1 MLTVY
6 AEGVIPALVIKFE
19 RQKIFSRS
27 KTLEKTSLSS
37 VTVCRFYPNL
47 TPLNLERDFSVFS
60 YCAVWLNGY
69 SLLIHFAVNDL
80 P

>member
-19 RQKIFSRS
+19 RQKIFSRL

-37 VTVCRFYPNL
+37 VTVFRFYPNL
-47 TPLNLERDFSVFS
+47 TPLNLEREFGVFG
-60 YCAVWLNGY
+60 YCAA
-69 SLLIHFAVNDL
+69 LLSWYGLLVHLAVNDL